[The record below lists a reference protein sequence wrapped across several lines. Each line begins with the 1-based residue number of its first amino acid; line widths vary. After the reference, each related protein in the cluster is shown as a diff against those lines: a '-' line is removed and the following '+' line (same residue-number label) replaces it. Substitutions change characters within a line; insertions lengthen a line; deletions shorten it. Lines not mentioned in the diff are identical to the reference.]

1 LKTKSNAEIGKN
13 HHLTYFGGVWSI
25 HDKMKSVKN
34 MLKTIKSD
42 RLLGFRQDVTLIET
56 VANSVALPILLLILL
71 VPLDIISALW
81 EKNTFQTPNLSLDLP
96 TLRIQR

>member
-1 LKTKSNAEIGKN
+1 
-13 HHLTYFGGVWSI
+13 
-25 HDKMKSVKN
+25 MKSVKN

-71 VPLDIISALW
+71 VPLDIISAL
-81 EKNTFQTPNLSLDLP
+81 
-96 TLRIQR
+96 